1 MGNLRDRLVQANQMA
16 EMLRNRLE
24 VIDSKRRV
32 DADGQTDEI
41 VIAVPTPVAPV
52 AKRKMKAVQST
63 WRWLAVRHTQPHGAL
78 ECATHFV
85 RSHRSPPA
93 MPLRHLSLI
102 RVCV

>member
-32 DADGQTDEI
+32 DADCQTDEI
-41 VIAVPTPVAPV
+41 VIAVPTPVTPV

-63 WRWLAVRHTQPHGAL
+63 WRWLAVRHTQPHGRWNVPL
-78 ECATHFV
+78 ILSGRTEVLPPCPCATF
-85 RSHRSPPA
+85 
-93 MPLRHLSLI
+93 L
-102 RVCV
+102 